1 MESVPF
7 PQSFHER
14 VLLLLNLVERAD
26 GLAQMVPGSDR
37 PSHPD
42 LREMDHGRVQEVST
56 VAEGCRI
63 EKGRRL
69 FREISS
75 RPFEPRLKDEQVLG
89 EGHQLPFFG
98 EYLPIFGEGEAL
110 GEGGRVLRK

>member
-14 VLLLLNLVERAD
+14 VLLLLNLVERAN
-26 GLAQMVPGSDR
+26 GLAKMVAGSDR

-56 VAEGCRI
+56 VAEGRRI
-63 EKGRRL
+63 EKRRRL

-75 RPFEPRLKDEQVLG
+75 RPFEPRLEDEDVLG
-89 EGHQLPFFG
+89 EGHQLPLFG
-98 EYLPIFGEGEAL
+98 EDLPVFDEGEA
-110 GEGGRVLRK
+110 